1 MTLSRVA
8 VHPPRSPHWKSAMRI
23 DPLRTGAVAALLL
36 AALLGPAAP
45 ATRAAPPAGVTE
57 ELPIDDYVALDD
69 DAYRWEVAKGGG
81 KEPATVIRLTSQS
94 WRAPDEVSRQTWE
107 HWLLVARPSEL
118 KTDKCFVMVSGGGN
132 DGDKVPDGPGQ
143 LVRTIAEA
151 TGSLVVEL
159 KMIPNQPIVFHG
171 DGTPR
176 KEDDLIAYCWDQF
189 LDSGDATWLPRLPM
203 VKSVVKAM
211 DCIQEWSAKEGIPV
225 TGFVVAGG
233 SKRGWTTWMT
243 GAADHRVEAIV
254 PIVIDVLNVDEQL
267 FHHGAT
273 YGFWALALGDY
284 VKHGIVQNPDHP
296 RMQELHAIE
305 DPYSYIDRLTLPKFI
320 VNGTGDQFFV
330 PDSSR
335 FYYDDLEGEKH
346 LYYVPN
352 TDHGVDKN
360 PDSITSIVA
369 FYQMIIDGRP
379 RPEATWTFENDG
391 SIRVRSDV
399 PPTSVVLWQAHNP
412 VARDFRMD
420 TIGKGYLPTVLAA
433 EADGSWV
440 GKAAP
445 VEKGWTAA
453 FIELSYDSG
462 GPFAFKQS
470 TAVRITPD
478 TLPHAG
484 FDPKTLPYEG
494 QLRERKP

>member
-1 MTLSRVA
+1 MTIQNLARAVVA
-8 VHPPRSPHWKSAMRI
+8 STV
-23 DPLRTGAVAALLL
+23 LCLLPWCL
-36 AALLGPAAP
+36 P
-45 ATRAAPPAGVTE
+45 ATAAPPAGATV
-57 ELPIDDYVALDD
+57 ELPIDDYIDD
-69 DAYRWEVAKGGG
+69 DDGAYAWEVVKGGG
-81 KEPATVIRLTSQS
+81 DAPATVIKLKSQS
-94 WRAPDEVSRQTWE
+94 WRSPDEVSRQTWE
-107 HWLLVARPSEL
+107 HWLLVARPAEL
-118 KTDKCFVMVSGGGN
+118 KTDKCFIMVSGGGN
-132 DGDKVPDGPGQ
+132 DGDKVPDGPGG
-143 LVRTIAEA
+143 VVSTIASA
-151 TGSLVVEL
+151 TGSLVVEV

-189 LDSGDATWLPRLPM
+189 LDTGDPRWLPRMPM
-203 VKSVVKAM
+203 VKSVVRAM
-211 DCIQEWSAKEGIPV
+211 DCVQEWSKQAGIPV
-225 TGFVVAGG
+225 ESFVVAGG

-243 GAADHRVEAIV
+243 GATDHRVEAII

-273 YGFWALALGDY
+273 YGFWAKALGDY

-296 RMQELHAIE
+296 RMQDLHSIE
-305 DPYSYIDRLTLPKFI
+305 DPYSYLDRLTLPKYI
-320 VNGTGDQFFV
+320 VNGSGDQFFV

-335 FYYDDLEGEKH
+335 FYYDDLRGEKH
-346 LYYVPN
+346 LFYVPN
-352 TDHGVDKN
+352 TDHGVEKN
-360 PDSITSIVA
+360 PSSVTSIVA

-399 PPTSVVLWQAHNP
+399 PPLAVTLWQAHNP
-412 VARDFRMD
+412 DARDFRLD
-420 TIGKGYLPTVLAA
+420 TIGKAYKPTVLEA
-433 EADGSWV
+433 EKDGSWV

-445 VEKGWTAA
+445 AAKGWTAA
-453 FIELSYDSG
+453 FIELEYDSG
-462 GPFAFKQS
+462 GPFPFRQS

-494 QLRERKP
+494 NLPKGKP